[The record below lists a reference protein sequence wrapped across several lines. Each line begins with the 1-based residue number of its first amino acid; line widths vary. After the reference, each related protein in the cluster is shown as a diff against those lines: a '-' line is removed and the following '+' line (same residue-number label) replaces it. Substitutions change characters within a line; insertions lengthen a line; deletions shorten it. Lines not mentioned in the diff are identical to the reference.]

1 LELLQKGEDLP
12 LEDIIENLRMR
23 DEIDSNREEGPLK
36 RAEDAIDLDTSFRS
50 MDEQVDF
57 VLAQVERVKRE
68 NK

>member
-1 LELLQKGEDLP
+1 
-12 LEDIIENLRMR
+12 
-23 DEIDSNREEGPLK
+23 
-36 RAEDAIDLDTSFRS
+36 LDTSFRS

>member
-1 LELLQKGEDLP
+1 
-12 LEDIIENLRMR
+12 
-23 DEIDSNREEGPLK
+23 LK
-36 RAEDAIDLDTSFRS
+36 RADDSIDLDTSFRS

>member
-1 LELLQKGEDLP
+1 
-12 LEDIIENLRMR
+12 MR